1 MSRNGAGQPAF
12 GTKLSREIR
21 DIGDEAGVFMK
32 KAI

>member
-1 MSRNGAGQPAF
+1 MSRNRLGPPAC

-21 DIGDEAGVFMK
+21 DIGEEAGVFMK